1 MQAVGLITYRY
12 ADYMP
17 TLSDYMQAVGL
28 IIYRYADYMPTL
40 SDYMQAVGLITY
52 RYADYAVIG
61 RLRRKRSFVSKYV
74 RLQIYVGDIADD
86 NPFAHQN
93 VGADGE
99 IFGARGHD
107 DTNVRNHV

>member
-1 MQAVGLITYRY
+1 MLNYGKIKN
-12 ADYMP
+12 
-17 TLSDYMQAVGL
+17 YMQAYGL
-28 IIYRYADYMPTL
+28 T
-40 SDYMQAVGLITY
+40 TY

-61 RLRRKRSFVSKYV
+61 KSRRKRSFVAKYV